1 MGSSILRCFS
11 SYYGLI
17 MWLISTRWPQRDKR
31 PQGLDLLKLSLSGW
45 FFFSS
50 SPIYLYGSA
59 QKHRRR
65 FLGAC
70 TMRRTPAHFCLI
82 WVRESE
88 LLNICGNFVVCA
100 RACACILTKWR
111 NRARAQADGASLAF
125 GGSLHTWFIP
135 CYPPTLLFMTYFS
148 FETRF
153 ITWITWRSFPGP
165 IFFTNSRI

>member
-1 MGSSILRCFS
+1 MFLQLLWPNYVAHLDSLTTKRQAPTRLRF
-11 SYYGLI
+11 I
-17 MWLISTRWPQRDKR
+17 KVVIKWMV
-31 PQGLDLLKLSLSGW
+31 
-45 FFFSS
+45 FFSS

-111 NRARAQADGASLAF
+111 NRARAQADCASLAF

>member
-1 MGSSILRCFS
+1 MFLQLLWPNYVAHLDSLTTKRQAPTRLRF
-11 SYYGLI
+11 I
-17 MWLISTRWPQRDKR
+17 KVVIKWM
-31 PQGLDLLKLSLSGW
+31 

-111 NRARAQADGASLAF
+111 NRARAQADCASLAF

>member
-1 MGSSILRCFS
+1 MFLQLLWPNYVAHLDSLTTKRQAPTRLRFIKVVIKWIFFS
-11 SYYGLI
+11 
-17 MWLISTRWPQRDKR
+17 
-31 PQGLDLLKLSLSGW
+31 
-45 FFFSS
+45 SS

-111 NRARAQADGASLAF
+111 NRARAQADCASLAF

>member
-1 MGSSILRCFS
+1 MFLQLLWPNYVAHLDSLTTKRQAPTRLRF
-11 SYYGLI
+11 I
-17 MWLISTRWPQRDKR
+17 KVVIKWM
-31 PQGLDLLKLSLSGW
+31 

-111 NRARAQADGASLAF
+111 NRARAQADCASLAY

>member
-1 MGSSILRCFS
+1 MFLQLLWPNYVAHLDSLTTKRQAPTRLRF
-11 SYYGLI
+11 I
-17 MWLISTRWPQRDKR
+17 KVVIKWM
-31 PQGLDLLKLSLSGW
+31 

-100 RACACILTKWR
+100 RACACILTKWQ
-111 NRARAQADGASLAF
+111 NRARAQADCASLAF

>member
-1 MGSSILRCFS
+1 MFLQLLWPNYVAHLDSLTTKRQAPTRLRF
-11 SYYGLI
+11 I
-17 MWLISTRWPQRDKR
+17 KVVIKWM
-31 PQGLDLLKLSLSGW
+31 

-88 LLNICGNFVVCA
+88 LLNICGNFVMCA

-111 NRARAQADGASLAF
+111 NRARAQADCASLAF